1 MRRRTSAR
9 AMSLML
15 MGQRQMRGMARW
27 RRCQVRTMVWTGR
40 RARRQTAT
48 TARGY
53 GVSDAYEDAKW
64 GYDDDEYSGDAGD
77 GVLEEKGAPL
87 TPPPASP
94 SSEWITNSRG
104 RGRARGRTSR
114 ETSSQLAEGAWHEE
128 QKLRISVRRLSACGP
143 ELADRTSCR
152 SAVL

>member
-1 MRRRTSAR
+1 
-9 AMSLML
+9 
-15 MGQRQMRGMARW
+15 MAALSGSDDDLDW
-27 RRCQVRTMVWTGR
+27 EAGE
-40 RARRQTAT
+40 AAGGDDG
-48 TARGY
+48 AGDD
-53 GVSDAYEDAKW
+53 GELSDAYEDAKR
-64 GYDDDEYSGDAGD
+64 GYDDDEYSGDASD
-77 GVLEEKGAPL
+77 GVSEEEGAPL
-87 TPPPASP
+87 TPPPAPP

-114 ETSSQLAEGAWHEE
+114 ETSSQLAEGTWNEE